1 MSNYKQPIQI
11 RIDDPICSVTAIG
24 NSVIGVLFDKP
35 GSEIRTAIR
44 KRISTIDDRVKE
56 CSGVIGS
63 VQGFLKTKEDQIKEL
78 ESLRTAREDEK
89 KAVLRPL
96 ERDIEKIC
104 NQIREKNFFHN
115 AETEKRVAER
125 AAAFDDRFEDYK
137 NVFKEIDTFLEQ
149 EHNENVIYAMS
160 FHGAGGPCG
169 LDGLQ
174 GWEGVQGAQGSQGSQ
189 GSWGKASKEDAE
201 GIVREI
207 TSDEEKA
214 LARLQTLKGVVLTYT
229 GRVNHINAMILR
241 LEEEKRRLSLI
252 ERNLDDKR
260 SYKLDLNKLSAFG
273 FEDVETV

>member
-44 KRISTIDDRVKE
+44 KRIYTIDDRVKE
-56 CSGVIGS
+56 CKGVIGS

-160 FHGAGGPCG
+160 FHGSGGPCG

-174 GWEGVQGAQGSQGSQ
+174 GWEGVQGAQGFQGSQ

>member
-160 FHGAGGPCG
+160 FHGSGGPCG

-174 GWEGVQGAQGSQGSQ
+174 GWEGVQGAQGFQGSQ

>member
-44 KRISTIDDRVKE
+44 KRISTIDSRVKE

-78 ESLRTAREDEK
+78 ELLRTAREDEK

-96 ERDIEKIC
+96 ERDIEQLC

-137 NVFKEIDTFLEQ
+137 DVFKEIDTFLEQ

-160 FHGAGGPCG
+160 FHGAGGPCNW
-169 LDGLQ
+169 DGPN
-174 GWEGVQGAQGSQGSQ
+174 GCQGAQGFQGSQ

-214 LARLQTLKGVVLTYT
+214 LARLQTLKSVVLTYT
-229 GRVNHINAMILR
+229 SRVNHINAMILR

-273 FEDVETV
+273 FEDVEAV

>member
-160 FHGAGGPCG
+160 FHGSGGPCG

-174 GWEGVQGAQGSQGSQ
+174 GWEGVQGAQGSQ